1 MRILIPQNFYT
12 PNSFGGAERSVQL
25 LAEGLAERGH
35 EVHVACLALET
46 PPGRNEINGVRVHYL
61 PINHLGDAPGKT
73 HRRLL
78 GRGLWQL
85 SAELSPKVRHYLEPL
100 LKQVAP
106 DVVHTHNL
114 AGFSVSIWNLTRRF
128 GVGLVHTLMGLY
140 LLCPKGTM
148 LRAGKNCTVQCLGC
162 RVFAGRRKTLSSLV
176 DVVVGNSQ
184 FVLDLHRNAGYFA
197 NAVPEVVYSGARLD
211 FGSSRPARQS
221 SGGELHIG
229 YLGRLHASKGPQVLL
244 DVIDK
249 LPSAGWRLL
258 VGGSGVAAYE
268 QMLRQRYAGERVH
281 FEGWVASEEFLS
293 KVDVLVVP
301 SLCHDVLP
309 RVIFEAH
316 ARGIPVVGSQRGGI
330 PEMVE
335 DRVTGW
341 LFEPEQPGRLAQLLC
356 SLIANPGL
364 VGSLRGNCLAAVS
377 RFDNRVITRRYL
389 DIYQRVVSA

>member
-25 LAEGLAERGH
+25 LAEGLAEQGH

-46 PPGRNEINGVRVHYL
+46 PAGGNEINGVRVHYL

-73 HRRLL
+73 RRRLV

-100 LKQVAP
+100 LQQVAP

-140 LLCPKGTM
+140 LLCPRGTM
-148 LRAGKNCTVQCLGC
+148 LRGGKNCAAQCLGC

-197 NAVPEVVYSGARLD
+197 NAVPEVVFSGARLD
-211 FGSSRPARQS
+211 SGWSQPAARRS
-221 SGGELHIG
+221 SGRELHIG
-229 YLGRLHASKGPQVLL
+229 YLGRLHPSKGPQVLL
-244 DVIDK
+244 DVIEK

-281 FEGWVASEEFLS
+281 FEGWVESGEFLS
-293 KVDVLVVP
+293 NVDVLVVP

-316 ARGIPVVGSQRGGI
+316 ARGIPVVGSRRGGI

-341 LFEPEQPGRLAQLLC
+341 LFEPEQPSRLAPLLC
-356 SLIANPGL
+356 SLIAEPGL

-377 RFDNRVITRRYL
+377 RFDNRVITRR
-389 DIYQRVVSA
+389 